1 MTQQR
6 KAIYPGTFDP
16 ITLGHLDIVERAAQ
30 CFPAVVVAVSQHPD
44 KAPLFPLEDR
54 VRMVT
59 EAVAHLPAVT
69 VEPFEGL
76 TVDLASRLGASI
88 LIKGIRSGA
97 DFDYERQMAHM
108 NRSLRSV
115 ETLFL
120 VASPEVSFISST
132 LVKEVARFGGS
143 IDAYVPA
150 DVARMVKETIR
161 GGA

>member
-1 MTQQR
+1 MTAER

-16 ITLGHLDIVERAAQ
+16 ITLGHLDLIERAAG

-44 KAPLFPLEDR
+44 KTPLFPLADR
-54 VRMVT
+54 VRMVA
-59 EAVAHLPAVT
+59 EAVSHLPGVS

-76 TVDLASRLGASI
+76 TVDLAVRLGASI
-88 LIKGIRSGA
+88 LVKGLRSGS
-97 DFDYERQMAHM
+97 DYEYERQMAHM
-108 NRSLRSV
+108 NKSLRGI

-150 DVARMVKETIR
+150 DVARMVKETMR